1 MLFERF
7 EIRLAQPWKCRA
19 CGVADGSRE
28 FHDLHCLAVFCAAL
42 LEKLASERVFTT
54 AGRTIEQNNVLG
66 KLLYFA
72 WRHFGVCYF
81 AEIQVCF
88 RDVYYFNNRGMYQHG
103 NTLEYYKKLS
113 DRECDT
119 NARLAAEIVQRSTA
133 SGYVRVLDIGCGL
146 APLLP
151 PLLQRF
157 RDRDAECQF
166 DYVGLDSSASM
177 LAHNRAHCKALQ
189 DASTEISF
197 QLADVAALNTQSE
210 FPWFN
215 VIIVQSLVHLIES
228 AVVIELYKYIS
239 KCLSNDGVIYV
250 STAID
255 VDVVERRNGDVCLVR
270 KTDTGALYERR
281 LYTREAF
288 EAELNVFAQEHC
300 YSINVELQHDARDRR
315 FLIAWLHKSPRLL
328 YDRYH
333 YSIGYDARLS
343 ELASLLHGAGVG
355 AGTEAGAGAGAG
367 ADSGPKEYVHD
378 LQSMSVIRR
387 EGFLLNLYERQHDVF
402 LRWMRLF
409 KEILAP
415 LLPNCTPLYLKD
427 KLNAN
432 PLGWKFPLHQDASAG
447 WNARLAAH
455 MPEPNLV
462 TIGLPL
468 TRVSDSASGPTRIA
482 IRQTYA
488 PSIVAETNDAHSIDE
503 EAYSAQLG
511 KPLQHLLCYGV
522 RGSYY
527 LFDQY
532 VLHDSAFNLHE
543 QSRDVLFVTLA
554 LSAVPD
560 DARLDSIA
568 LAKTFYESKGALDK
582 QSIEA
587 LLAGGAR
594 KEDFHRDR
602 FGKITYAPDATGTS
616 TSVNA

>member
-1 MLFERF
+1 ML
-7 EIRLAQPWKCRA
+7 
-19 CGVADGSRE
+19 
-28 FHDLHCLAVFCAAL
+28 
-42 LEKLASERVFTT
+42 
-54 AGRTIEQNNVLG
+54 
-66 KLLYFA
+66 
-72 WRHFGVCYF
+72 
-81 AEIQVCF
+81 CF
-88 RDVYYFNNRGMYQHG
+88 RAVHYFNNREMYQQAD
-103 NTLEYYKKLS
+103 TVEYYKKSS
-113 DRECDT
+113 DRERDT
-119 NARLAAEIVQRSTA
+119 NARLATEIAQRSTA
-133 SGYVRVLDIGCGL
+133 SGYVRVLDVGCGL

-151 PLLQRF
+151 PLLQQF
-157 RDRDAECQF
+157 RSRDAACQF
-166 DYVGLDSSASM
+166 DYVGLDNAPSM
-177 LAHNRAHCKALQ
+177 LAHNRAHCKAFQ
-189 DASTEISF
+189 DGSTEISF
-197 QLADVAALNTQSE
+197 QYVDVAALNTQSE

-215 VIIVQSLVHLIES
+215 IVIVQSLVHLLDS
-228 AVVIELYKYIS
+228 ATVIELYKYIS

-255 VDVVERRNGDVCLVR
+255 VDVVKRRSGDVCLVR
-270 KTDTGALYERR
+270 KSDTGALYERR
-281 LYTREAF
+281 LYTQESFASELTVF
-288 EAELNVFAQEHC
+288 EQERC
-300 YSINVELQHDARDRR
+300 YSIDVELQRDARNRR

-343 ELASLLHGAGVG
+343 ELASLLYGP
-355 AGTEAGAGAGAG
+355 GAG
-367 ADSGPKEYVHD
+367 ADSPPMEYVHD
-378 LQSMSVIRR
+378 LQTMEVIRR
-387 EGFLLNLYERQHDVF
+387 EGFLLKLYEQQHDVF

-409 KEILAP
+409 QEILRP
-415 LLPNCTPLYLKD
+415 LLPNCTPIYLKD

-447 WNARLAAH
+447 WNKRLAEH

-488 PSIVAETNDAHSIDE
+488 PSIVAETNAAHSIDE
-503 EAYSAQLG
+503 EVYSAHLG

-554 LSAVPD
+554 LSIVPD

-582 QSIEA
+582 KSIEA
-587 LLAGGAR
+587 LLASGAR
-594 KEDFHRDR
+594 KEDFCRDR
-602 FGKITYAPDATGTS
+602 FGKITYAPAATS
-616 TSVNA
+616 ASPHPQ